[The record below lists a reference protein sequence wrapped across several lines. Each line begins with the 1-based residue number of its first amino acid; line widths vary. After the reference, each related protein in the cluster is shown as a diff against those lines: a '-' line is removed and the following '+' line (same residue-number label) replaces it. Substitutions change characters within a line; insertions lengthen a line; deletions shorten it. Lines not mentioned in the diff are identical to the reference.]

1 MNMIVSRYARNK
13 TGMKKAS
20 STVAEYSPR
29 HHNVEGSS
37 PECVTGT
44 RGGFVEHKSDLS
56 CTTKCKQNHI
66 CENMNLVTP

>member
-1 MNMIVSRYARNK
+1 MIVSRYARNK

-37 PECVTGT
+37 SECAAGT
-44 RGGFVEHKSDLS
+44 RGGFVEHLRL
-56 CTTKCKQNHI
+56 T
-66 CENMNLVTP
+66 